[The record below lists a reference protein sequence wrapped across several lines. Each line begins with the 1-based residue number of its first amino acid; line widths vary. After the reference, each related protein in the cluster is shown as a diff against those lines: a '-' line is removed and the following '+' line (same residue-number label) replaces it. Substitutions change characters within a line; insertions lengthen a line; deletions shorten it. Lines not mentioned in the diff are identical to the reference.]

1 VGCVVAIVKG
11 RIAHPATR
19 NGLSRVQFRYPGTKL
34 PAAVFAL
41 ESNEIPSKSFRIT
54 ARTVVRVSERFQYN
68 FRASVR
74 IIGRLDIETD
84 CQSVLR
90 QRLQKLLDTQ
100 AWVVKNVMK
109 SFDTSIHCYGQF
121 VKEFTTAMIIGQ
133 RASLNSKTS
142 QTVYNVLVD
151 EDHVI
156 QIQE

>member
-1 VGCVVAIVKG
+1 
-11 RIAHPATR
+11 
-19 NGLSRVQFRYPGTKL
+19 VQFRYSGPKL

-41 ESNEIPSKSFRIT
+41 ENTEIPSKSFRIT
-54 ARTVVRVSERFQYN
+54 ARTVVRVSERFQST

-74 IIGRLDIETD
+74 IIGKLDIETD
-84 CQSVLR
+84 CQSVIR

-100 AWVVKNVMK
+100 AWVVKKVMQ

-121 VKEFTTAMIIGQ
+121 AKEFTTAMIIGQ
-133 RASLNSKTS
+133 RASLNSTTS
-142 QTVYNVLVD
+142 QTVYNVLVN